1 MTFINKLDDTY
12 DLLNKLDQI
21 IVKDNENRLIKKHL
35 LLVSEDLTK
44 YKDLDE
50 KNTKFMNDEVKL
62 KIINTLNKINEIEM
76 NVKNKLLLTEKYN
89 SYLKS

>member
-1 MTFINKLDDTY
+1 MTIINKLDDTY
-12 DLLNKLDQI
+12 HLLNKLDQI
-21 IVKDNENRLIKKHL
+21 IVKDNENRLIKKQL

-50 KNTKFMNDEVKL
+50 KNTKFMNDDVKL

>member
-1 MTFINKLDDTY
+1 MSFINKLDDTY

-21 IVKDNENRLIKKHL
+21 IVKDNENRLIKKQL

-50 KNTKFMNDEVKL
+50 KNTKFMNDDVKL